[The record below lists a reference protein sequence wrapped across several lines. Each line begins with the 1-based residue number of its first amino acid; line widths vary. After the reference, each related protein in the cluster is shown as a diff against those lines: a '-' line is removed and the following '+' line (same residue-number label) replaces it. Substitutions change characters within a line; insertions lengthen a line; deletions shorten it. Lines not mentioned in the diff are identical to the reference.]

1 MNLEKLLKSLIR
13 NRYKDDLH
21 SAILYFK
28 SGQTVFV
35 YANYNKSLTVIFRD
49 KDLSVDCKDVSE
61 VMSLIEIAEDELIDY
76 EI

>member
-28 SGQTVFV
+28 SGQTIFV
-35 YANYNKSLTVIFRD
+35 SANYDKSLMVILRD
-49 KDLSVDCKDVSE
+49 KNLTVDCKDITE
-61 VMSLIEIAEDELIDY
+61 AMSLTEIAEDELIDY

>member
-1 MNLEKLLKSLIR
+1 MNLEKLLKSLIK

-35 YANYNKSLTVIFRD
+35 SANYNKSLTVIFRD

-61 VMSLIEIAEDELIDY
+61 VMSLTEIAEDELIDY

>member
-35 YANYNKSLTVIFRD
+35 SANYNKSLTVIFRD